1 MEINARN
8 KKLDEGVFW
17 KERQE
22 VLSMWPS
29 GKEVDLD
36 EAVTYQKSLSDKRR
50 FHNVV
55 QKLHEEGRTVVF
67 PRAGTP
73 ILEDEIALVR
83 TLVEAGLPL
92 IPVTPDS
99 YCRTC
104 QFEKAR
110 SGLQE
115 SIRLGKPMLNGYPT
129 VIHGV
134 KNTRK
139 MTEANEAAYNQRLTN
154 LDIRLMAEIAFASGM
169 TAALV
174 DPFNTFGG
182 FEKTATAEQ
191 CIRYCQYVCRLMGI
205 YAERDVVLTMDVD
218 GWPLCMPFPQGVSYA
233 GIIVTALMAAEQ
245 GVKSIIPWVS
255 YLLGNMAQ
263 DIGWARM
270 MRRLV
275 REYLDRFGYRNVLL
289 PGFWVHQSP
298 LMPAPRDMSWSFAF
312 ANYSAVVGAL
322 CEAEAVEIRTL
333 DESAGVP
340 SKEAHA
346 LTHRS
351 AKWIFDVVRTQKI
364 HLEDKEI
371 DVEEK
376 MSELE
381 TRAIVDKI
389 IELGDGDVVMGW
401 EMAVRTGAVDS
412 AFCPNINV
420 KDKVLGVRDL
430 RGAMRYVEFGNLPI
444 PKEVKDFHREKVAE
458 REKAEG
464 RKMDYRVAIEDF
476 WAPSRGRIVGAPY
489 K

>member
-1 MEINARN
+1 MEINAKN

-22 VLSMWPS
+22 VLSMWPT

-36 EAVTYQKSLSDKRR
+36 EAVKYQKSLSDKRR

-55 QKLHEEGRTVVF
+55 QKLHEEGKTVVF

-104 QFEKAR
+104 QFKKAQ

-191 CIRYCQYVCRLMGI
+191 CIRYCQYVCRLM
-205 YAERDVVLTMDVD
+205 
-218 GWPLCMPFPQGVSYA
+218 
-233 GIIVTALMAAEQ
+233 
-245 GVKSIIPWVS
+245 
-255 YLLGNMAQ
+255 
-263 DIGWARM
+263 
-270 MRRLV
+270 
-275 REYLDRFGYRNVLL
+275 
-289 PGFWVHQSP
+289 
-298 LMPAPRDMSWSFAF
+298 
-312 ANYSAVVGAL
+312 
-322 CEAEAVEIRTL
+322 
-333 DESAGVP
+333 
-340 SKEAHA
+340 
-346 LTHRS
+346 
-351 AKWIFDVVRTQKI
+351 
-364 HLEDKEI
+364 
-371 DVEEK
+371 
-376 MSELE
+376 
-381 TRAIVDKI
+381 
-389 IELGDGDVVMGW
+389 
-401 EMAVRTGAVDS
+401 
-412 AFCPNINV
+412 
-420 KDKVLGVRDL
+420 
-430 RGAMRYVEFGNLPI
+430 
-444 PKEVKDFHREKVAE
+444 
-458 REKAEG
+458 
-464 RKMDYRVAIEDF
+464 
-476 WAPSRGRIVGAPY
+476 
-489 K
+489 